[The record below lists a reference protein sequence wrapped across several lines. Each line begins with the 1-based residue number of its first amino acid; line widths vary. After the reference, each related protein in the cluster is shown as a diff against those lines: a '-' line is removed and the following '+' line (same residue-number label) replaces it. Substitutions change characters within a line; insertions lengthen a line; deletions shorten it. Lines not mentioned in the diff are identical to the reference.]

1 MLLVDKMTKDEAL
14 KGWLKEESS
23 GNRVR
28 TFGNYLLYYKK
39 LLSRNKQHKQ
49 LFYYGQNILSE
60 VASYSEYKVNSP
72 ILSIIQL
79 LKLDA
84 KLQLIDFYLDILD
97 EKMMTEQ
104 EIIRLVETDHQS
116 YNQELF
122 GYQKGNYDELP
133 YSLIFLDSH

>member
-14 KGWLKEESS
+14 KDWLGKESS

-28 TFGNYLLYYKK
+28 TFGDYLLYYKK
-39 LLSRNKQHKQ
+39 LLDRNQQHKQ

-84 KLQLIDFYLDILD
+84 KLQLIDFYLDMLD
-97 EKMMTEQ
+97 EKLMTEQ
-104 EIIRLVETDHQS
+104 EIIHLVETDHQS

-122 GYQKGNYDELP
+122 GYPKGIYEELP
-133 YSLIFLDSH
+133 YSVIFLDSH